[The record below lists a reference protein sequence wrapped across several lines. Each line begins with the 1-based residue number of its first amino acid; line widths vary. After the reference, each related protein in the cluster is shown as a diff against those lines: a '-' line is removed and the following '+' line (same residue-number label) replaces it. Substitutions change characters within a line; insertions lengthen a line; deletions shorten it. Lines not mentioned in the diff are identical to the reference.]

1 MLKNVSFTFLFFLLP
16 FSFTNAQKEY
26 NRTNQERYFY
36 SKLDSSR
43 FFENQDFKKSLEFAE
58 MAKSYADSIGVSEFQ
73 VKALIQS
80 GRLYLKIG
88 LIDLSAD
95 HYLKSISKL
104 EQQKV
109 KDYSDIIDA
118 QIGLGGVYL
127 FLGDLDKS
135 QKIYEKTLFL
145 IDSLKLQDHLS
156 YSSIYNNLGIIYKE
170 RNELSDAFSILSKGI
185 RMLLE
190 VEPTNKNLP
199 LLYNHL
205 GDVYLRMK
213 NFDEALISYQSS
225 LAIRIRDNDLLGV
238 AATYKNIGILYVL
251 MEDPKNAI
259 RFLREAYALG
269 EELDALVVKH
279 AVSSQ
284 LAEVYK
290 TINRPDSSLYYL
302 EAKNQHEQLL
312 NKDKATQQ
320 LLAEE
325 ITVSYEKQ
333 YQVLE
338 KQGKLKVR
346 SYLYI
351 LFLLGI
357 IIFMIIYFF
366 YLLSKKHAKVSLE
379 MINSQLDLDKLELEQ
394 QLLKAQLEEKNKKL
408 TANLLY
414 SVKRNGLIK
423 DAVEKLVSHR
433 KNFGKDGQ
441 EVIRGVLHDLNN
453 SQEEKIFE
461 EFEAAFLNLHQDFF
475 ENLLVAFPHL
485 SVNEKRICAFIRL
498 NLTTK
503 EIASITGQALPSLQ
517 KAKIRLRKKLGLTN
531 TDQDLYEFLAQF

>member
-156 YSSIYNNLGIIYKE
+156 YSSIYNNLGIIHKE
-170 RNELSDAFSILSKGI
+170 RNELSEAFLILDKGI

-190 VEPTNKNLP
+190 VDPNNKNLP

-213 NFDEALISYQSS
+213 NYEEALISYESS
-225 LAIRIRDNDLLGV
+225 LNIRLLNKDLLGV
-238 AATYKNIGILYVL
+238 AATYKNIGILYRQ
-251 MEDPKNAI
+251 MEDLKSAI
-259 RFLREAYALG
+259 YFLRKAYELG
-269 EELDALVVKH
+269 EEIDALVIQNV
-279 AVSSQ
+279 VSKQ
-284 LAEVYK
+284 LSDVYK
-290 TINRPDSSLYYL
+290 LVNRPDSSLYFL
-302 EAKNQHEQLL
+302 EVNNQFGLLL
-312 NKDKATQQ
+312 NKEKAGQQ

-325 ITVSYEKQ
+325 IRANYEQQ
-333 YQVLE
+333 YQVLN
-338 KQGKLKVR
+338 KQGQAKARNYRLT
-346 SYLYI
+346 LLI
-351 LFLLGI
+351 LGFITITIAYFFFLLR
-357 IIFMIIYFF
+357 
-366 YLLSKKHAKVSLE
+366 KKHSQVSLE
-379 MINSQLDLDKLELEQ
+379 MINSHLDLEKLELEQ

>member
-1 MLKNVSFTFLFFLLP
+1 MLKNVLFTFLFTLP
-16 FSFTNAQKEY
+16 LCTLSKAQRTLKH
-26 NRTNQERYFY
+26 TNQELYFF
-36 SKLDSSR
+36 SMLDSSR
-43 FFENQDFKKSLEFAE
+43 LFENKDFKKSLEFAE
-58 MAKSYADSIGVSEFQ
+58 MANSYADSIGVSELQ

-88 LIDLSAD
+88 LMDLSTE
-95 HYLKSISKL
+95 HYLKSIAKL
-104 EQQKV
+104 EEQKIKV
-109 KDYSDIIDA
+109 NSDFIDA

-127 FLGDLDKS
+127 FLNDFDKS
-135 QKIYEKTLFL
+135 KKIFEKTLSML
-145 IDSLKLQDHLS
+145 DSLKLKDYLS

-170 RNELSDAFSILSKGI
+170 RNELPEAFFILDKGI
-185 RMLLE
+185 RLLLE
-190 VEPTNKNLP
+190 AEPGNKNLP

-213 NFDEALISYQSS
+213 NFEEALISYQSS

-238 AATYKNIGILYVL
+238 AATYKNIGILHVQ
-251 MEDPKNAI
+251 MEDHKNAI
-259 RFLREAYALG
+259 YFLRKAHDLG
-269 EELDALVVKH
+269 GEIDALVVQH
-279 AVSSQ
+279 AVSNQ
-284 LAEVYK
+284 LAQVYK
-290 TINRPDSSLYYL
+290 TINRSDSSLYYL
-302 EAKNQHEQLL
+302 EAKNRYELLL

-325 ITVSYEKQ
+325 IRSNYEQQ
-333 YQVLE
+333 YRVLNKE
-338 KQGKLKVR
+338 GKAKAR
-346 SYLYI
+346 SYRFTLFI
-351 LFLLGI
+351 LGLI
-357 IIFMIIYFF
+357 IIMITYFF
-366 YLLSKKHAKVSLE
+366 YLLRKKHAKVSLE
-379 MINSQLDLDKLELEQ
+379 MINSQLDLEKLELEQ

-408 TANLLY
+408 TTNLLY

-433 KNFGKDGQ
+433 KTFSKDGQ

-475 ENLLVAFPHL
+475 QSLLTLFPQL

-503 EIASITGQALPSLQ
+503 EITSITGQALPALH